1 MNERVNGIRRRKA
14 CVWNF
19 WVEKFHL
26 KNACVLQT
34 DLRESG
40 ARLLPV
46 SLINSSHVF
55 RDCSGMDGWSNTND
69 TCARISS
76 LENGSLRQRVGD

>member
-1 MNERVNGIRRRKA
+1 VTR
-14 CVWNF
+14 
-19 WVEKFHL
+19 FHL

-69 TCARISS
+69 T
-76 LENGSLRQRVGD
+76 